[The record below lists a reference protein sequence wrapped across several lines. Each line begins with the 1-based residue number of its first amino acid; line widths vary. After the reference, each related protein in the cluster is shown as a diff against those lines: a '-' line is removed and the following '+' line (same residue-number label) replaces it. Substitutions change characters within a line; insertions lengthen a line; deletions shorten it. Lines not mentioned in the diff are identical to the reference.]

1 MVEIWTRFG
10 HHRPTPTKALLTYT
24 WQRCCHKINQNWSK
38 NDQNWWTRFGQ
49 HHPTHTNT
57 ILTYTRVLQICS
69 HKISFLLKIK
79 IDKFMIVYMGK
90 ELRKIWLFIC
100 NSKVNGDNVVA
111 WISFDLRRLFVQM
124 CAKLYLSFYRN
135 CTAPGRQRTNIF
147 AQNTKVCLIFYP
159 TRVKISSLHSQDRN
173 TDEDAMLIAWTAIV
187 KYISEWNWSESSS
200 CWPLIRCNPCVDE
213 TGIVRVFFRW

>member
-79 IDKFMIVYMGK
+79 IDKFMIAYMGK
-90 ELRKIWLFIC
+90 ELRQIWLSIC

-124 CAKLYLSFYRN
+124 CAKLWFIGIALHRGDKEPIFLLKIPKSVWFLSN
-135 CTAPGRQRTNIF
+135 ETG
-147 AQNTKVCLIFYP
+147 
-159 TRVKISSLHSQDRN
+159 DRN
-173 TDEDAMLIAWTAIV
+173 TVEDAMLIAWTAIV

>member
-1 MVEIWTRFG
+1 MIFSVFCKEKYDTFIALAACLLCILLWFLLFIHLVDSICFYFVLSNSLQELIFLLILFDSKSNFERRHWYQRQGLSHFWAQGNGPMVEIWTRFG

-90 ELRKIWLFIC
+90 ELRKIW
-100 NSKVNGDNVVA
+100 
-111 WISFDLRRLFVQM
+111 
-124 CAKLYLSFYRN
+124 
-135 CTAPGRQRTNIF
+135 
-147 AQNTKVCLIFYP
+147 
-159 TRVKISSLHSQDRN
+159 
-173 TDEDAMLIAWTAIV
+173 
-187 KYISEWNWSESSS
+187 
-200 CWPLIRCNPCVDE
+200 
-213 TGIVRVFFRW
+213 